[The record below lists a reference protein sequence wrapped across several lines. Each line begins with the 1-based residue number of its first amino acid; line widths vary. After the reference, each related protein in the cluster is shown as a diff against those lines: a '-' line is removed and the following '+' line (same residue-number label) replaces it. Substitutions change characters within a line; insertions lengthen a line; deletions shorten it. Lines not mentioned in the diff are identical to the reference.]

1 VTPEIDDG
9 SGNIMQSVYF
19 EDLELPEPG
28 EVVVCLRPAWVLVR
42 LSHILEVVKR
52 VDRVREEDKVVNKDL
67 RFSLL
72 RRVQRRNTSLHDSH
86 RSLGRRVQKVVVNL
100 GNGPVSLSALRH
112 IVLWEILY
120 DLVLFVQVA
129 NAFGIKAE

>member
-1 VTPEIDDG
+1 MTPEIDNG

-52 VDRVREEDKVVNKDL
+52 VDRVREED
-67 RFSLL
+67 
-72 RRVQRRNTSLHDSH
+72 
-86 RSLGRRVQKVVVNL
+86 
-100 GNGPVSLSALRH
+100 
-112 IVLWEILY
+112 
-120 DLVLFVQVA
+120 
-129 NAFGIKAE
+129 